1 MSSDHAIDSITE
13 TVVAYRCSIAPP
25 DSRGSRRDT
34 EYFELSDISSPDRRN
49 FILDGMK
56 APRKSLP
63 TFPIREDEPQV
74 ASQDDDM
81 FVLTLMA
88 RYPLV
93 TNIVQWLIVAAIGV
107 AFFMGYYEERFV
119 VSLYWT
125 VITGLAVGYVCLLCM
140 CGVPATVTVTV
151 STSLSLSGIL
161 S

>member
-1 MSSDHAIDSITE
+1 
-13 TVVAYRCSIAPP
+13 
-25 DSRGSRRDT
+25 
-34 EYFELSDISSPDRRN
+34 
-49 FILDGMK
+49 
-56 APRKSLP
+56 
-63 TFPIREDEPQV
+63 
-74 ASQDDDM
+74 M

-125 VITGLAVGYVCLLCM
+125 VITGLAVGYVCLSCM
-140 CGVPATVTVTV
+140 CGVPVTVTVTV